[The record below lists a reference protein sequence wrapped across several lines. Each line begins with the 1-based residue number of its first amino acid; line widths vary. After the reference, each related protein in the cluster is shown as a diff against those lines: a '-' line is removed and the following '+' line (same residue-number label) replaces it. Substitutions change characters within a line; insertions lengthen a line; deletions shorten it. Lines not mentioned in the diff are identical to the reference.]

1 MEGNGDAVKLK
12 KNKAEGSAEKTGG
25 GRNNLVPAVVLAVGL
40 VGGGFLF
47 GGRTAAPAQADT
59 AEAEAEA
66 EVHAEAGPVV
76 PIDPITLNLADG
88 HFLKVGI
95 ALQMAVPEEG
105 GGGHGEEEVLPEGE
119 TAKALDAVIELLGRR
134 TMEELSDP
142 AARTEVKAALTERL
156 AEAYHGEVTGVYLTE
171 FVMQ

>member
-12 KNKAEGSAEKTGG
+12 KNKAEGSEEKTRG

-40 VGGGFLF
+40 LGGGFLF
-47 GGRTAAPAQADT
+47 GGRTAAPAEADT
-59 AEAEAEA
+59 AAAEAEA
-66 EVHAEAGPVV
+66 EVHEEAGPVV